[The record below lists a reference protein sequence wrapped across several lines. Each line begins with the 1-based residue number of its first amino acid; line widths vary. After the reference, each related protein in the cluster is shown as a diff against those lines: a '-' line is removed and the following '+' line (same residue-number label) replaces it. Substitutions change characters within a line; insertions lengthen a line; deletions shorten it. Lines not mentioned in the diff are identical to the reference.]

1 MTSFTS
7 SDAVLERM
15 QRLHPKVIDLTL
27 DRMERCLA
35 AVGNPHL
42 HQPPVIHVAGTNGKG
57 STQAM
62 IRAGLEA
69 AGERVHAYTSPHL
82 ARFHERIRV
91 AGELISEEALTAI
104 LDEVYEANGGETI
117 TYFEITT
124 VAAFLSFAR
133 EHADW
138 TLLEVGLGGR
148 HDATNVIDDPRLTI
162 ITQVDLDH
170 QQFLGETVAEIAY
183 QKAGI
188 VKKNV
193 PVIVGPQHE
202 EALEVIE
209 TEARKLHA
217 PVIAHG
223 QHWHVSEERNR
234 LIYQDETGLLDLP
247 KPNLRGPH
255 QYGNAGMAIA
265 ALRHLGFGEEACE
278 AAVTK
283 AYWPARMQ
291 RLKTGPLVEM
301 APDAELW
308 LDGGHNPAAG
318 AALAETLAGLPPRPT
333 HAICGMLSTKD
344 VTGYMRELV
353 SAVSDLHAVAIPGET
368 ATLPAEDTAEAAA
381 RVGLKAIVAAS
392 VEEALAD
399 IIEAD
404 PTARVLICGSL
415 YLAGVVLRE
424 NG

>member
-1 MTSFTS
+1 
-7 SDAVLERM
+7 M

-27 DRMERCLA
+27 DRMGRCLA
-35 AVGNPHL
+35 SVGDPHRA
-42 HQPPVIHVAGTNGKG
+42 QPPVIHVAGTNGKG

-69 AGERVHAYTSPHL
+69 AGSRVHAYTSPHL

-91 AGELISEEALTAI
+91 AGDLISEDALTAI

-124 VAAFLSFAR
+124 VAAFLAFAR
-133 EHADW
+133 TKADW

-148 HDATNVIDDPRLTI
+148 HDATNVIDDPELTI
-162 ITQVDLDH
+162 ITKIDLDH
-170 QQFLGETVAEIAY
+170 QQFLGETIAEIAY

-188 VKKNV
+188 IKKNI
-193 PVIVGPQHE
+193 PVVIGPQHE
-202 EALEVIE
+202 EALDVIE
-209 TEARKLHA
+209 AEAAKFNA
-217 PVIAHG
+217 PIIAHG
-223 QHWHVSEERNR
+223 QHWHVWEERNR
-234 LIYQDETGLLDLP
+234 LIYQDESGLLDLP

-255 QYGNAGMAIA
+255 QFGNAGMAIA
-265 ALRHLGFGEEACE
+265 ALRHLGFDETACE
-278 AAVTK
+278 AAVTN

-291 RLKTGPLVEM
+291 RLRTGPLIDM

-318 AALAETLAGLPPRPT
+318 AALAETLAELPSRPT

-353 SAVSDLHAVAIPGET
+353 NAVSDLHAVAIPGET
-368 ATLPAEDTAEAAA
+368 ATLPAEDTAEAAQS
-381 RVGLKAIVAAS
+381 VGLKAFVAAS
-392 VEEALAD
+392 LEEALAE

>member
-1 MTSFTS
+1 MTRFAS

-27 DRMERCLA
+27 DRMGRCLA
-35 AVGNPHL
+35 AVGDPHL
-42 HQPPVIHVAGTNGKG
+42 TQPPVVHVAGTNGKG

-69 AGERVHAYTSPHL
+69 AGARVHAYTSPHL

-91 AGELISEEALTAI
+91 AGKLISETALTAI

-124 VAAFLSFAR
+124 VAAFLAFTR
-133 EHADW
+133 TKADW

-148 HDATNVIDDPRLTI
+148 HDATNVIDDPKLTI
-162 ITQVDLDH
+162 ITTVDLDH
-170 QQFLGETVAEIAY
+170 QQFLGESVAEIAF

-188 VKKNV
+188 IKRGV
-193 PVIVGPQHE
+193 PVIVGPQHD

-209 TEARKLHA
+209 AEAMRYGA
-217 PVIAHG
+217 PIIAHG
-223 QHWHVSEERNR
+223 QHWHVSEERGR
-234 LIYQDETGLLDLP
+234 LIYQDESGLLDLP

-255 QYGNAGMAIA
+255 QFGNAGMAIA
-265 ALRHLGFGEEACE
+265 ALRHLGFDEAACE
-278 AAVTK
+278 AAVTR

-291 RLKTGPLVEM
+291 RLVDGPLIVM
-301 APDAELW
+301 APEAELW

-318 AALAETLAGLPPRPT
+318 AALAETLAEMPPRPT

-344 VTGYMRELV
+344 VSGYMAELV
-353 SAVSDLHAVAIPGET
+353 GAVRDLHAVAIPGET
-368 ATLPAEDTAEAAA
+368 ATLPAEDTAEAAKRA
-381 RVGLKAIVAAS
+381 GLKAVVASS
-392 VEEALAD
+392 VDSALAD
-399 IIEAD
+399 IIAED

-424 NG
+424 NV

>member
-1 MTSFTS
+1 MRRFTS

-27 DRMERCLA
+27 DRMGRCLA
-35 AVGNPHL
+35 AVGDPHTQL
-42 HQPPVIHVAGTNGKG
+42 PPVIHVAGTNGKG

-62 IRAGLEA
+62 IRAGLEG
-69 AGERVHAYTSPHL
+69 AGQVVHAYTSPHL

-91 AGELISEEALTAI
+91 AGELISEDRLTAI
-104 LDEVYEANGGETI
+104 LDEVYNANGGETI

-133 EHADW
+133 EAADW

-148 HDATNVIDDPRLTI
+148 HDATNVVDDPRLTI

-170 QQFLGETVAEIAY
+170 QQFLGETVSEIAY

-188 VKKNV
+188 IKKNV
-193 PVIVGPQHE
+193 PVIVGPQHD
-202 EALEVIE
+202 AAIEVIE
-209 TEARKLHA
+209 EEAEKLHA

-223 QHWHVSEERNR
+223 QHWHVAEERNR

-255 QYGNAGMAIA
+255 QFGNAGMAIA
-265 ALRHLGFGEEACE
+265 ALRHLGFDEAACE
-278 AAVTK
+278 AAVTR

-291 RLKTGPLVEM
+291 RLKTGPLIDL

-318 AALAETLAGLPPRPT
+318 AALAETLAELPPRPT

-344 VTGYMRELV
+344 VAGYMRELM
-353 SAVSDLHAVAIPGET
+353 SAISDLHAVAIPGET
-368 ATLPAEDTAEAAA
+368 ATLPAEETARAAA
-381 RVGLKAIVAAS
+381 RVGLSAIVAGS

-399 IIEAD
+399 IVKAD

-415 YLAGVVLRE
+415 YLAGAVLRE

>member
-1 MTSFTS
+1 MTRFTS

-27 DRMERCLA
+27 DRMGRCLA
-35 AVGNPHL
+35 AVGDPHL

-69 AGERVHAYTSPHL
+69 AGQKVHAYTSPHL

-188 VKKNV
+188 VKKKV

-209 TEARKLHA
+209 TEAEKLHA

-255 QYGNAGMAIA
+255 QFGNAGMAIA

-278 AAVTK
+278 AAITQ

-318 AALAETLAGLPPRPT
+318 AALAETLAELPPRPT

-344 VTGYMRELV
+344 VTGYMRELM

-368 ATLPAEDTAEAAA
+368 ATLPAEDTAEAAT
-381 RVGLKAIVAAS
+381 RVGLKAFVAAS
-392 VEEALAD
+392 LEEALAE